1 MSCASKG
8 KDHDARLRA
17 RAGETDVSGGR
28 GAFGRWLAA
37 RPGGK
42 ARGTARGPGSSV
54 DDRVKLVYD
63 ESPVGIAF
71 LDLRGNIVD
80 CNCAFLRPLAA
91 ERKTV
96 LGRPLAALVSN
107 EDRDDLVGQLSKL
120 VLGTVRAAK
129 LEGVRM
135 PGVDA
140 REVSASIF
148 AGRVEDAGEV
158 SGLIVHVL
166 DATDHHNLEVQLA
179 QSQKM
184 QAIGQLAGGI
194 AHDFNNQLTA
204 TLGFCDLLLTRHGP
218 GDPSFDDIMQIR
230 GNAKRASSL
239 VRQLLAFSRKQKL
252 EPVVL
257 DVKEA
262 LSDLHKM
269 LGRLLGAR
277 IELRVEDAGGAA
289 FVRVDPGQFD
299 QVVINLAVNA
309 RDAMPGG
316 GTLKIRTSA
325 VVIDREVRRGADVMA
340 PGSYVL
346 IEVADT
352 GTGIPKEVIGN
363 IFEPFFS
370 TKEVGAG
377 TGLGLSTVHG
387 IVHQTGGFIFVDSAF
402 GDGAV
407 FSIYFPACGR
417 DAGQSETPVFSTPP
431 PEPNLAGGGTIL
443 LVEDEDA
450 VRVFAARALRNKGYR
465 VLEATNGENALDVI
479 TAGEEGI
486 DLIVTDVVMPVMDG
500 HTLVR
505 MARQELAGVKV
516 ILVSGYADNGSDN
529 SAEGG
534 LDGHSA
540 VHFLPKPFSL
550 ADLAGKVKEVMAA

>member
-1 MSCASKG
+1 MRPA
-8 KDHDARLRA
+8 RA
-17 RAGETDVSGGR
+17 RAMGRLGVTRAGGTIR
-28 GAFGRWLAA
+28 RWLAA
-37 RPGGK
+37 RSRAAGG
-42 ARGTARGPGSSV
+42 ATAQ
-54 DDRVKLVYD
+54 DRLKLVFD
-63 ESPVGIAF
+63 QSPVGIAF
-71 LDLRGNIVD
+71 LDLRGVIID
-80 CNCAFLRPLAA
+80 CNPAFVRPLGV
-91 ERKTV
+91 RRDTV
-96 LGRPLAALVSN
+96 VGGPLADLVSK
-107 EDRDDLVGQLSKL
+107 EDRDDVVGQLSKL
-120 VLGTVRAAK
+120 VLGTVRAAR
-129 LEGVRM
+129 LEGIRM

-148 AGRVEDAGEV
+148 AGRVEEAGEV
-158 SGLIVHVL
+158 AGLIVHVL

-204 TLGFCDLLLTRHGP
+204 TLGFCDLLLARHGP

-262 LSDLHKM
+262 LRDLHKM
-269 LGRLLGAR
+269 LGRLLGAN
-277 IELRVEDAGGAA
+277 IELRLEDGARAA

-299 QVVINLAVNA
+299 QVIINLAVNA

-316 GTLKIRTSA
+316 GVLTIRTSPLT
-325 VVIDREVRRGADVMA
+325 IDEDVRRGPDLMT
-340 PGSYVL
+340 PGNYVL

-352 GTGIPKEVIGN
+352 GVGIPKEVIGN

-377 TGLGLSTVHG
+377 TGLGLSTVYG
-387 IVHQTGGFIFVDSAF
+387 IVHQTGGFIFVDSAS
-402 GDGAV
+402 GEGAV
-407 FSIYFPACGR
+407 FSIYLPACAEAAGR
-417 DAGQSETPVFSTPP
+417 SEMPTALPAPPVA
-431 PEPNLAGGGTIL
+431 EADLGGRGTIL

-479 TAGEEGI
+479 TARDEDI
-486 DLIVTDVVMPVMDG
+486 DLIVTDVVMPAMDG

-505 MARQELAGVKV
+505 MARRELGRVKV
-516 ILVSGYADNGSDN
+516 ILVSGYADEGTNGSHEQN
-529 SAEGG
+529 T
-534 LDGHSA
+534 A
-540 VHFLPKPFSL
+540 VHFLPKPFTL

>member
-1 MSCASKG
+1 M
-8 KDHDARLRA
+8 
-17 RAGETDVSGGR
+17 
-28 GAFGRWLAA
+28 
-37 RPGGK
+37 PGG
-42 ARGTARGPGSSV
+42 
-54 DDRVKLVYD
+54 
-63 ESPVGIAF
+63 
-71 LDLRGNIVD
+71 
-80 CNCAFLRPLAA
+80 
-91 ERKTV
+91 
-96 LGRPLAALVSN
+96 
-107 EDRDDLVGQLSKL
+107 
-120 VLGTVRAAK
+120 
-129 LEGVRM
+129 
-135 PGVDA
+135 DA

-148 AGRVEDAGEV
+148 AGRVEEAGEV

-204 TLGFCDLLLTRHGP
+204 TLGFCDLLLARHGP

-262 LSDLHKM
+262 LRDLHKM
-269 LGRLLGAR
+269 LGRLLGAN
-277 IELRVEDAGGAA
+277 IELRLDDGESAA

-299 QVVINLAVNA
+299 QVIINLAVNA

-316 GTLKIRTSA
+316 GVLTIRTSPLT
-325 VVIDREVRRGADVMA
+325 IDEEVHRGPDLMT
-340 PGSYVL
+340 PGNYVL

-352 GTGIPKEVIGN
+352 GVGIAKEVIGN

-377 TGLGLSTVHG
+377 TGLGLSTVYG
-387 IVHQTGGFIFVDSAF
+387 IVHQTGGFIFVDSAS
-402 GDGAV
+402 GEGAV
-407 FSIYFPACGR
+407 FSIYLPACAETAGR
-417 DAGQSETPVFSTPP
+417 SEMPTALSAPP
-431 PEPNLAGGGTIL
+431 AAEADLGGGGTIL

-479 TAGEEGI
+479 TARDEEI
-486 DLIVTDVVMPVMDG
+486 DLIVTDVVMPAMDG

-505 MARQELAGVKV
+505 MARRELGRVKV
-516 ILVSGYADNGSDN
+516 ILVSGYADEGANG
-529 SAEGG
+529 
-534 LDGHSA
+534 GHDQNAA
-540 VHFLPKPFSL
+540 VHFLPKPFTL
-550 ADLAGKVKEVMAA
+550 ADLAGKVKEVMAT